1 MPTLLVGG
9 RLRRM
14 HPRPPGRTC
23 TQRIPGSRLAIIED
37 ASHLCFTEQPEVFT
51 SLVNTFLD
59 RHDAARPAA
68 SS

>member
-1 MPTLLVGG
+1 
-9 RLRRM
+9 M
-14 HPRPPGRTC
+14 HA
-23 TQRIPGSRLAIIED
+23 RIPGSRLAIIED